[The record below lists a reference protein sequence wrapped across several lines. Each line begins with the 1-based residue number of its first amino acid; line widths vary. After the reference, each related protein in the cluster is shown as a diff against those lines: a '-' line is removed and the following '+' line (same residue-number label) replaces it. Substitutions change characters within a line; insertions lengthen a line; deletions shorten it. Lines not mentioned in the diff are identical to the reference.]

1 MFLLDRQL
9 NMLRLI
15 RVWKYFRDHWGTQ
28 PLFARQG
35 ACTKGEA
42 CTFAHGPEEI
52 GALLPDQRLVA
63 SRQCQ
68 QTLEIRRRFQ
78 WPSNQFFKEPCTF
91 DPCLIGAGDL
101 LGIGVL
107 ILFSRYEPNT
117 IPHDGFF
124 IQFIEGAMTNCNHG
138 LHHAYFNTFFILD
151 YLNFISTSDTSGR
164 HFGIVESRVN
174 QVYETSQD
182 I

>member
-1 MFLLDRQL
+1 M
-9 NMLRLI
+9 
-15 RVWKYFRDHWGTQ
+15 
-28 PLFARQG
+28 
-35 ACTKGEA
+35 
-42 CTFAHGPEEI
+42 
-52 GALLPDQRLVA
+52 VA

-91 DPCLIGAGDL
+91 DPRIGAGDL
-101 LGIGVL
+101 LGLGVF
-107 ILFSRYEPNT
+107 IFSWYEPT
-117 IPHDGFF
+117 IPHDGLL
-124 IQFIEGAMTNCNHG
+124 IQFVEGAMTNCNPG
-138 LHHAYFNTFFILD
+138 LHHAYFNIFFILD

-174 QVYETSQD
+174 KVYETSQD